1 VVPAGTSKNPGFQA
15 LTSPRLSLQTYPL
28 KHSLRIQI
36 LAFTAVRTVLNIMH
50 RLAYPFLPILMSGL
64 GVDLPTISRALTF
77 RALLGAF
84 SPFLASVADSRGRKS
99 GMVVGLLVF
108 SLGLSVVSI
117 WPTFP
122 AFVASLLLAAGGKYI
137 FDPSMQAYLG
147 DRVAYQRRGLALA
160 VTEYSWSLAFI
171 LGIPLMG
178 LLIARWGWRAPFPFL
193 AMAGLISIVFLGWLV
208 PKDPMPDQR
217 RSGIWRNLRMVLT
230 NKPALLGLLLGLL
243 MSTANEIIN
252 LIFGVWI
259 EDLFGLKIAALGAAA
274 VVIGMA
280 EFGGETLVGLVTDRL
295 GKPRSVASGIL
306 LNCLAVLM
314 LPLFGRSLA
323 GALVGLF
330 LFYITFEFGVVSALP
345 LMTEIMPTARATFM
359 AATVAGFALGR
370 ALGAFLA
377 PPLYSWGIFGSGIA
391 AVVFNLLALLSLY
404 LLTVSEA
411 KMGKGV

>member
-1 VVPAGTSKNPGFQA
+1 
-15 LTSPRLSLQTYPL
+15 
-28 KHSLRIQI
+28 
-36 LAFTAVRTVLNIMH
+36 MH
-50 RLAYPFLPILMSGL
+50 RLVYPFLPILLSGL
-64 GVDLPTISRALTF
+64 GVSLPTISLALTL

-99 GMVVGLLVF
+99 GMLLGLLVF
-108 SLGLSVVSI
+108 SLGVGVVAV

-122 AFVASLLLAAGGKYI
+122 AFIISLLLAAGGKYI

-160 VTEYSWSLAFI
+160 LTEYSWSLAFI

-178 LLIARWGWRAPFPFL
+178 LLIARWGWSAPFPFL
-193 AMAGLISIVFLGWLV
+193 ALAGLFSIVWLGWLL
-208 PKDPMPDQR
+208 PKDPLPEANQ
-217 RSGIWRNLRMVLT
+217 SGIWRNLRAVLSY
-230 NKPALLGLLLGLL
+230 KPALLGLLMGLF
-243 MSTANEIIN
+243 MSTANETVN
-252 LIFGVWI
+252 LVFGVWI
-259 EDLFGLKIAALGAAA
+259 EDSFGLKIAALGAAA
-274 VVIGMA
+274 VVIGVA

-295 GKPRSVASGIL
+295 GKPRSVAGGII

-314 LPLFGRSLA
+314 LPFLGHSLG

-345 LMTEIMPTARATFM
+345 LMTEIVPTARATFM

-377 PPLYSWGIFGSGIA
+377 PSLYKWGIFGSGVA
-391 AVVFNLLALLSLY
+391 AVVFNLLALGSLY
-404 LLTVSEA
+404 FLIVSEE
-411 KMGKGV
+411 KMGKRV